1 MKRKAFA
8 SLVAS
13 VVAATTVTMP
23 TASFAA
29 GLGNSS
35 GLTDGLSAP
44 RASISPMDKVDLKS
58 AQETNETSVDKYIRG
73 LKYDPSGVLAVKG
86 ESIENVPVTKDQL
99 KDGTYTV
106 FKHERKSFNNLR
118 SDISAFDAN
127 NAHVYPGALVL
138 ANKDLAKG
146 SPTSI
151 GIARAP
157 QTVSV
162 DLPGLVDGKNKV
174 VINNPTKSSV
184 TQGMN
189 GLLDGWIQRNSK
201 YPDHAAK
208 ISYDE
213 TMVTSK
219 RQLEAKLGLG
229 FEKVSAKL
237 NVDFDAIH
245 KRERQVA
252 IASFKQIYYT
262 ASVDTPTS
270 PHSVFGPNVTAQDL
284 KDRGVNNKNPLGYIS
299 SVSYGRQI
307 FVKLETTSTS
317 NDVQAAFSGLFK
329 AKFGNLSTEFK
340 TKYADILNKTRATVY
355 VVGGSARGGV
365 EVATGNI
372 DALKKIIKE
381 ESTFSTKVP
390 AVPVSYAVNFLKD
403 NQLAA
408 VRSSGDYIETTATTY
423 KSGEITFR
431 HGGGYVAKFRLKWD
445 EISYDPQGKEIRTPK
460 TWSGNWVGRTAGFR
474 ETIQLPANARNIH
487 VEAGEATGLAWDP
500 WWTVINKKNLPLV
513 PHREIVL
520 KGTTLNPWVEEN
532 VKP

>member
-1 MKRKAFA
+1 MKRKVFA
-8 SLVAS
+8 SLVAGA
-13 VVAATTVTMP
+13 VAATVTGP
-23 TASFAA
+23 TTAFAA
-29 GLGNSS
+29 ELENGS
-35 GLTDGLSAP
+35 GLAEGLAAP
-44 RASISPMDKVDLKS
+44 RASVSTMKTVGTQTED
-58 AQETNETSVDKYIRG
+58 TNATSVDKYIRG
-73 LKYDPSGVLAVKG
+73 LKYDPSGVLAVTG
-86 ESIENVPVTKDQL
+86 EPVETVPVTKGQF
-99 KDGTYTV
+99 KNGTYTV
-106 FKHERKSFNNLR
+106 FKHERKSFDNSR
-118 SDISAFDAN
+118 TDISMLDAT

-138 ANKDLAKG
+138 ANKNLAKG
-146 SPTSI
+146 SPTVV
-151 GIARAP
+151 GIPRAP

-162 DLPGLVDGKNKV
+162 DLPGLLGGKNKV
-174 VINNPTKSSV
+174 VIDKPTESTV
-184 TQGMN
+184 AEGVN
-189 GLLDGWIQRNSK
+189 GLLDGWLQRTGK

-208 ISYDE
+208 MSYEE

-219 RQLEAKLGLG
+219 HQLEAKLGLG
-229 FEKVSAKL
+229 FEKVSNKL
-237 NVDFDAIH
+237 NVDFDAIR
-245 KRERQVA
+245 KNERKVA
-252 IASFKQIYYT
+252 IAAFKQIYYT
-262 ASVDTPTS
+262 AKVDTPTS
-270 PHSVFGPNVTAQDL
+270 PHSVFGPNVTVQDL
-284 KDRGVNNKNPLGYIS
+284 KDWGINNDNPLGYLS

-340 TKYADILNKTRATVY
+340 TKYADILNKTSATVY

-365 EVATGNI
+365 EVAAGNI
-372 DALKKIIKE
+372 DALKKIMKE

-408 VRSSGDYIETTATTY
+408 VRSSGNYIETTATTY

-431 HGGGYVAKFRLKWD
+431 HGGGYVAKFNLKWD
-445 EISYDPQGKEIRTPK
+445 EISYDPQGNEIRTPK
-460 TWSGNWVGRTAGFR
+460 SWSGNWIGRTAGYR

-500 WWTVINKKNLPLV
+500 WWTVVNKKDIPLV

-532 VKP
+532 VKS